1 MIYSTNPS
9 VPVPLR
15 RRLGKIA
22 RIALDG
28 LGDYQYGTGDYTD
41 STGGGD
47 GGGPVNYGDASGGYS
62 NEPTDTP
69 APVDYT
75 SLDTT
80 SNSSYD
86 PTLQAQAEDTGL
98 VLTAQGTSS
107 LPTSAQAQGTL
118 VNWGNDL
125 SSFVNNLLGTPTL
138 AKTPIVGASTPTA
151 TPKATTPAKPVV
163 STMPKAS
170 PSKPKAVANKPNVNA
185 YEALFAANLNAF
197 MASGKTSADQ
207 SAGEN
212 YFVQEWAVFANDM
225 NSAGSWG
232 TTGLA
237 QRNRGGTYDWWAK
250 YYDPIANYLVTNIGV
265 TSSTTGVSNSGL
277 LWLVLAG
284 VVVWW
289 MTE

>member
-1 MIYSTNPS
+1 
-9 VPVPLR
+9 
-15 RRLGKIA
+15 LGKIV

-28 LGDYQYGTGDYTD
+28 LGDYQYDTGDYSD
-41 STGGGD
+41 YGGGS
-47 GGGPVNYGDASGGYS
+47 GSVNYGDASGGYS

-118 VNWGNDL
+118 VNWGDDL
-125 SSFVNNLLGTPTL
+125 SSFVNNLLGAPTL

-151 TPKATTPAKPVV
+151 TPKVTTPAKPVV

-170 PSKPKAVANKPNVNA
+170 PSKPKAVANKPNVNV

-212 YFVQEWAVFANDM
+212 YFVQEWAVFASDM

-250 YYDPIANYLVTNIGV
+250 YYDPIANYLVTNTGV

-284 VVVWW
+284 VIVWW